1 MSSNN
6 KRRKPLLS
14 CSKRQIRRII
24 ASNDHQSSLLTD
36 DNSIYSKSSSSSDN
50 NDEIYKP
57 LQSFISQT
65 VSNNLQIL
73 TNDILSNNNDYA
85 INDDLADSFASDSS
99 SDPLVLSDKDSNLS
113 PSHNNNSVLN
123 ELNKSIQHLE
133 EFESSLRVWAMNNNI
148 THSALSQLLVI
159 LNNHT
164 YHNLPLDARTLLK
177 TSRLPLYN
185 LTEIGNG
192 SFWYYGLEKCILNM
206 VEEQYDVDTL
216 ELLIN
221 IDGLPIAKSS
231 NSSIWPILCSDT
243 KFKKVFMIGAYYGHE
258 KPIDSNMYLE
268 QFVNEIVPLVQN
280 GFKMPNN
287 KLITIKMHGLIC
299 DAPAKSFVLC
309 TKGHTGYYSC
319 SKCIIKGSYINNRI
333 CFPLYTTEIED
344 NGHSDEIIGFSDLRT
359 DLEFKNNDYADT
371 YQHSISILNNI
382 PQFGLISNVPLDY
395 MHLVCLGV
403 IKKMINLWISGP
415 LPIRMLARDIKI
427 ISDKLI
433 DYQKTTPN
441 DFSRKPRSLYDYKH
455 FKATELR
462 NFLLYTGPI
471 VLKNYLQNN
480 LYTNFIVLHV
490 SITILINP
498 NYCTNNTFIVY
509 AKKLLIKFV
518 LGFQKLYGEENV
530 SHNVHNL
537 LHLADDVQKYGA
549 LDEFSAFRFENHMS
563 SIKKMLR
570 KSERPLQQLAKRYSE
585 RENIVKLNNTKLI
598 RQSGL
603 KKLHTSGPLTNSIST
618 NKTSVIQYKQYTSS
632 KLSIICDGTKN
643 CFCLLNDNVVV
654 FVQNIVKFISSDK
667 IYICGYDLKPL
678 TPYSCYT
685 IPCSSTDLNIK
696 IVSGIG
702 KNQTL
707 HIWPIDTIKAKIWL
721 IPFKEKYI
729 AVPIIHSYT

>member
-1 MSSNN
+1 VVNN
-6 KRRKPLLS
+6 DF
-14 CSKRQIRRII
+14 
-24 ASNDHQSSLLTD
+24 AE
-36 DNSIYSKSSSSSDN
+36 SSSSG
-50 NDEIYKP
+50 
-57 LQSFISQT
+57 
-65 VSNNLQIL
+65 
-73 TNDILSNNNDYA
+73 
-85 INDDLADSFASDSS
+85 SS
-99 SDPLVLSDKDSNLS
+99 SDLLILSDEDSNWS
-113 PSHNNNSVLN
+113 PSQNSVPN
-123 ELNKSIQHLE
+123 ELNRSIQHLE
-133 EFESSLRVWAMNNNI
+133 EFESSLRVWAINNNI

-164 YHNLPLDARTLLK
+164 NHNLPLDARTLLK
-177 TSRLPLYN
+177 TSRTPLYN

-206 VEEQYDVDTL
+206 VEQYDMDAL
-216 ELLIN
+216 DLLIN

-287 KLITIKMHGLIC
+287 KLITIKIHGLIC

-309 TKGHTGYYSC
+309 TKGHSGYYSC

-333 CFPLYTTEIED
+333 CFLLDTTESEV
-344 NGHSDEIIGFSDLRT
+344 NGHSHEIISFSGLRT
-359 DLEFKNNDYADT
+359 DLPFKNNDYADT

-403 IKKMINLWISGP
+403 VKKMINLWISGP

-427 ISDKLI
+427 ISDKLT

-498 NYCTNNTFIVY
+498 NYCTNKTFIAY

-518 LGFQKLYGEENV
+518 LGFQKLYGKENV

-585 RENIVKLNNTKLI
+585 QENIVKLNNIKPI
-598 RQSGL
+598 GQSGL
-603 KKLHTSGPLTNSIST
+603 KKLHTSGPLSNSIST
-618 NKTSVIQYKQYTSS
+618 NKTSVFQYKQYTSS
-632 KLSIICDGTKN
+632 KLSILCDGTKN

-667 IYICGYDLKPL
+667 IYICGYDLKTL
-678 TPYSCYT
+678 TPSSFYT
-685 IPCSSTDLNIK
+685 IPCSSIDLNIK

-702 KNQTL
+702 KNQSL
-707 HIWPIDTIKAKIWL
+707 QIWPIDTIKAKIWL

-729 AVPIIHSYT
+729 AVPIIHSYTQ